1 MKKPTLDQ
9 IAIECGVTKGL
20 VSRALGGKTMSPML
34 QEKRSLERPQNSVMT
49 LLNLKSIK
57 SHLTVSF

>member
-20 VSRALGGKTMSPML
+20 VSRALGGKNHVSDATR
-34 QEKRSLERPQNSVMT
+34 EKIIRKATELGYDTS
-49 LLNLKSIK
+49 
-57 SHLTVSF
+57 